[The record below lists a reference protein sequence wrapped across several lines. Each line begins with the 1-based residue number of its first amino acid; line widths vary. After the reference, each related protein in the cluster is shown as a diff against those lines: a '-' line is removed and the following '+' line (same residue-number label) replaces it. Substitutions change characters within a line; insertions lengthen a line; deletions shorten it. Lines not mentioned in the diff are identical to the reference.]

1 MNKPAILIAVYF
13 SAFMMLSMPVAHAAT
28 TANQSNKV
36 CADITQE
43 LSAGTSEGKI
53 LNELI
58 DSKCGMNLQEAADA
72 LLTSGG
78 DLVSVLAAALIV
90 NPDFEYIPTIDPTAA
105 LNPTAS
111 GNTTGGNTPVSQ
123 ISPIN
128 RSISPLGGGGHALD
142 DG

>member
-13 SAFMMLSMPVAHAAT
+13 SAFLMLSIPTVHAAT
-28 TANQSNKV
+28 SANQPNKID
-36 CADITQE
+36 ANIKQE

-53 LNELI
+53 LL
-58 DSKCGMNLQEAADA
+58 DLVSPKYGMNLQTATDAIIAA
-72 LLTSGG
+72 GG
-78 DLVSVLAAALIV
+78 DLVPVLAAALII
-90 NPDFEYIPTIDPTAA
+90 NPNFEYIPTIDPTAA

-142 DG
+142 GG